1 MTGIVNDLTST
12 FEIVRRL
19 CGDKWKFLIIC
30 YLFNGPKRYGELQY
44 HLDSIKPKVLT
55 ENLKELEDLGIFI
68 MQDSCINNF
77 PMKNQGF
84 KTIVTNSGKMAH
96 YAPGTTGA
104 AIVFGSLI
112 QCISAATEGRV
123 EL

>member
-19 CGDKWKFLIIC
+19 CGYKWKFLIIC

-55 ENLKELEDLGIFI
+55 ENLKELEDLGIIQRTSYEGNTLHVEYCLTHLGETLQPIFQELI
-68 MQDSCINNF
+68 MWGLNYSQERRKPS
-77 PMKNQGF
+77 Q
-84 KTIVTNSGKMAH
+84 T
-96 YAPGTTGA
+96 
-104 AIVFGSLI
+104 
-112 QCISAATEGRV
+112 
-123 EL
+123 

>member
-55 ENLKELEDLGIFI
+55 ENLKELEDWALSNGHH
-68 MQDSCINNF
+68 MRVTLSMWN
-77 PMKNQGF
+77 
-84 KTIVTNSGKMAH
+84 IV
-96 YAPGTTGA
+96 
-104 AIVFGSLI
+104 
-112 QCISAATEGRV
+112 
-123 EL
+123 

>member
-1 MTGIVNDLTST
+1 MAGIVNDLTST

-55 ENLKELEDLGIFI
+55 ENLKELEDLGIIQRTSYEGNNLHVVYCLTHLGHTLQPIFQELI
-68 MQDSCINNF
+68 MWGLNYSQERRN
-77 PMKNQGF
+77 PTQ
-84 KTIVTNSGKMAH
+84 
-96 YAPGTTGA
+96 P
-104 AIVFGSLI
+104 
-112 QCISAATEGRV
+112 
-123 EL
+123 

>member
-55 ENLKELEDLGIFI
+55 ENLKELEDLGII
-68 MQDSCINNF
+68 QRTSYEGNTLHVEYCLTHSRINNVGLKLF
-77 PMKNQGF
+77 
-84 KTIVTNSGKMAH
+84 SGKKK
-96 YAPGTTGA
+96 
-104 AIVFGSLI
+104 AITNLKKNPLI
-112 QCISAATEGRV
+112 CGFFSYTA
-123 EL
+123 L